1 VKVGGRKTVTRRC
14 GFGRRFGM
22 GLVVAAAMLC
32 VLLMAFEP
40 GVKADVGAS
49 DGKGVAFGSA
59 AVRTSQKYEARIVHP
74 KGGAIVSGATYIQ
87 LKARPNIKILSVFI
101 DDQYFTSGPPY
112 TIPWNSAT
120 VTNGRHRITIA
131 AATPALSSNAL
142 SPNSQLRL
150 QTVQFTVH
158 NKHRLLQGSPTPTPD
173 PTATPTPASTP
184 SPKPTSTPAPL
195 PTATPT
201 PASTPSPD
209 PTSAPTPRPT
219 ATPAPASTPSPNPT
233 PTPTPRPTATSTPSP
248 SPTRTPTPTPT
259 PTISPN
265 CSIVTDVGPVITD
278 TSGNS
283 WAITLGTQVS
293 VNGVA
298 DSTTNNVIELVYS
311 AGLVYQ
317 ENSSELWWYKSSPS
331 DVWHSAP
338 APSCPGAT
346 PTPIPTSSPTPVPGG
361 GGGPLSVTITGSPT
375 VGPTTLTAS
384 FASVPVGG
392 TPPYS
397 YAWVWGDGTA
407 NGTTQNPNHNFT
419 VAGTYTTT
427 LTVTDS
433 ASHTASQVKTVLA
446 TGAAYY
452 VAKSGND
459 SNNGTS
465 PATPFLTLTK
475 CQTAM
480 RSGNKVC
487 IINDSGT
494 YTLGAQLTFTS
505 TDNNEVWAAGFGQT
519 PIVDGNNYAFNWNEN
534 SVSNMSVYGLTFQHM
549 GPASGEGGTT
559 HGAIS
564 VGSSGNKFRWN
575 TILLDSGHVYSAF
588 VSLYNG
594 VSSTTIDSNTLNGGA
609 DTTGSI
615 HAPSASF
622 GVNFGGSQGSITLT
636 HNLCENLQAG
646 CANFS
651 TGGTGQAN
659 NILEYNLVLNS
670 IQNCD
675 DCGYFYMYDT
685 SNGGPSNTGPS
696 TATGNVIEYNAIY
709 SNTNPALFG
718 HGIYLDQG
726 MSHVAV
732 KYNVIAS
739 YNAGTGGGL
748 TGIHTISPQPD
759 ESCIIPG
766 AGPNTIENNICEVAG
781 ITPSY
786 ADFYDCGGNATSWPF
801 TGCSATNEDG
811 TFFGHPNTQSLSVAN
826 TIDHNIVFTRMA
838 SAPIWPGG
846 MWNLISGN
854 ATNPT
859 INSNDYFSETATTFS
874 PSSWNAQWT
883 WRAGSGNFKDS
894 SFVTTNP
901 RFINPSLNNY
911 QMTNPPPGWVTLP
924 TNQGPVNSPFQSAGS
939 AF

>member
-1 VKVGGRKTVTRRC
+1 MKVEGGKTLTRRC
-14 GFGRRFGM
+14 GFGRRFGID
-22 GLVVAAAMLC
+22 LVAAAAMLC

-40 GVKADVGAS
+40 GAKADVGAS
-49 DGKGVAFGSA
+49 DGNGVAFGSA

-74 KGGAIVSGATYIQ
+74 KGGAIISGATYIQ
-87 LKARPNIKILSVFI
+87 LKARPNIKVLSVFI

-131 AATPALSSNAL
+131 AATPALSSSAL
-142 SPNSQLRL
+142 SPDSQLRL
-150 QTVQFTVH
+150 QTVQFTVR

-201 PASTPSPD
+201 PASMPSPD

-278 TSGNS
+278 TSGNA

-298 DSTTNNVIELVYS
+298 DSTTKNVIELVYS

-338 APSCPGAT
+338 APGCPGAT
-346 PTPIPTSSPTPVPGG
+346 PTPIPTATPVPG

-375 VGPTTLTAS
+375 VGPTTLTTS

-392 TPPYS
+392 TPPYT

-419 VAGTYTTT
+419 VVGTYTTT
-427 LTVTDS
+427 LTVTD
-433 ASHTASQVKTVLA
+433 AGGRTASQVKTVLA

-465 PATPFLTLTK
+465 QATPFLTLTK

-480 RSGNKVC
+480 QSGNKVC
-487 IINDSGT
+487 IINDSST
-494 YTLGAQLTFTS
+494 YTLGAQMTFTS
-505 TDNNEVWAAGFGQT
+505 ADNGEVWTAGFGQT
-519 PIVDGNNYAFNWNEN
+519 PIIDGNNSTWNWNAN
-534 SVSNMSVYGLTFQHM
+534 AASNMSFYGLTFRNM
-549 GPASGEGGTT
+549 GVATGEGGLD
-559 HGAIS
+559 HGAVNI
-564 VGSSGNKFRWN
+564 GNSGDILRWN
-575 TILLDSGHVYSAF
+575 KINPNTN
-588 VSLYNG
+588 NG
-594 VSSTTIDSNTLNGGA
+594 GIAANYTNASNVLIDSNTFNGGGNNN
-609 DTTGSI
+609 TTGSQFQSDI
-615 HAPSASF
+615 
-622 GVNFGGSQGSITLT
+622 GIGGPVTGGPITIT
-636 HNLCENLQAG
+636 HNLCQN
-646 CANFS
+646 
-651 TGGTGQAN
+651 GGAACVSEGGVIN
-659 NILEYNLVLNS
+659 NMTVAYNLSLNMT
-670 IQNCD
+670 QHCG
-675 DCGYFYMYDT
+675 DCGAYYAYASHT
-685 SNGGPSNTGPS
+685 SAPLTS
-696 TATGNVIEYNAIY
+696 GNVIEYNADY
-709 SNTNPALFG
+709 SNTDPGFG
-718 HGIYLDQG
+718 NDGPTCVYLDEGTQG
-726 MSHVAV
+726 WSV
-732 KYNVIAS
+732 KGNTCTS
-739 YNAGTGGGL
+739 YDAGTNGGH
-748 TGIHTISPQPD
+748 HTIGTDTVFPI
-759 ESCIIPG
+759 EGLFCFHVG
-766 AGPNTIENNICEVAG
+766 NGNNTTTNNICEVAAIPAYSVWNG
-781 ITPSY
+781 TYFWTP
-786 ADFYDCGGNATSWPF
+786 PF
-801 TGCSATNEDG
+801 TAGNVVTN
-811 TFFGHPNTQSLSVAN
+811 
-826 TIDHNIVFTRMA
+826 NIVFTR
-838 SAPIWPGG
+838 STSPVWQGGSPGG
-846 MWNLISGN
+846 MCEFNEATGVPASTISGN
-854 ATNPT
+854 
-859 INSNDYFSETATTFS
+859 DYYSETAASFPPANYNPQWVDRAPAGNTT
-874 PSSWNAQWT
+874 T
-883 WRAGSGNFKDS
+883 CKDS
-894 SFVTTNP
+894 SYVTTNP
-901 RFINPSLNNY
+901 GFISPASNNY
-911 QMTNPPPGWVTLP
+911 QMTNQPPGWVTLP